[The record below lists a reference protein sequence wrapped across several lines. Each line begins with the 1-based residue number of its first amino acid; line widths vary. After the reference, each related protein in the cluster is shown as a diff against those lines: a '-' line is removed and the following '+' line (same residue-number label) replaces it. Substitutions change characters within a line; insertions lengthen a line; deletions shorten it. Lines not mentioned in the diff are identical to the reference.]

1 MPKRML
7 ILGASSSFPPF
18 SSSSPCQLF
27 CFSFLVSSI
36 WNAVKWSELKWS
48 EVKWRFPFIYDG
60 IYKYPY
66 RDFLYERLPST
77 SAPWSWLDLLIDPR
91 ELQRFSL
98 SPTFSLSLH
107 YLRQGISMSVAVAL
121 SLFWWDRSKH
131 ALGCDVVP
139 LFQLSSVEV
148 QFHYLNVRLPSAES
162 QPPSPERQHWYQCRL
177 TWRSGQ

>member
-1 MPKRML
+1 ML

-36 WNAVKWSELKWS
+36 WNAVKWSDLKWS
-48 EVKWRFPFIYDG
+48 EVKWCFHFIYDG

-91 ELQRFSL
+91 ELQRF
-98 SPTFSLSLH
+98 FSLSHFFFIPPLSETGNKH
-107 YLRQGISMSVAVAL
+107 ECCRSTLSFLVRSIKACPWMRRRPPFSIILRRGSISLSERQASFCRKSASFSRTSRLISM
-121 SLFWWDRSKH
+121 
-131 ALGCDVVP
+131 
-139 LFQLSSVEV
+139 
-148 QFHYLNVRLPSAES
+148 
-162 QPPSPERQHWYQCRL
+162 
-177 TWRSGQ
+177 